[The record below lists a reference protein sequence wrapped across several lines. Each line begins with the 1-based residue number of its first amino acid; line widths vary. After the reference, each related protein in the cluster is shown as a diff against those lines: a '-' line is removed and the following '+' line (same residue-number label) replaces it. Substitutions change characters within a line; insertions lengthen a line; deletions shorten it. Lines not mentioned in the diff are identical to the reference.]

1 LPLCGIAMQ
10 THSPADMQVQ
20 KINFPETNSFTS
32 FFLEY
37 IGKNESLKK
46 FYGRFPEVTNF
57 KDQIKEKAGS
67 FSKQHREVLVSTLQT
82 QYNTYTINE
91 SVKNNI
97 AALGNEK
104 TFTVTTG
111 HQLNIFTGPLYFI
124 YKIVTVINACKQLK
138 KVYPENNFVPVYWM
152 ASEDHDFD
160 EIKYFK
166 LNGKRY
172 TWESKQTGAVGRFN
186 PKELEALLKE
196 LPEGLAIFQ
205 KAYVKHKT
213 LSDAVRYYVN
223 ELFGSEGIVVVD
235 ADSRELKTLFKQVIR
250 ADVFDHIPQK
260 LVDNTNAELQKS
272 GYEPQ
277 VNCREIN
284 FFYLDNNL
292 RARIEQEGDQ
302 FKIVDTE
309 LSFSRKHLAE
319 LIETSPE
326 KFSPN
331 VILRPLYQ
339 EIILPNLA
347 YAGGPAEVVYWLQ
360 LKEVFNQFKV
370 PFPILMP
377 RNFAMVLD
385 APMVRKFEKTGL
397 ELNELFFEKNYLFN
411 HFAIKFS
418 RNKIQLNG
426 EKEAI
431 QNYFQTIRQQAEA
444 FDKTLGPMVGAETQ
458 RAIKSLEKIEHKL
471 LRSEKRFQSDKLK
484 QVEAV
489 KDALFPNG
497 SLQERTD
504 NFLNF
509 YLQDPQFIQ
518 KLLMHFDPFDF
529 RFNAFLYND

>member
-1 LPLCGIAMQ
+1 MQ
-10 THSPADMQVQ
+10 IQ
-20 KINFPETNSFTS
+20 KIQFSDTNSFS
-32 FFLEY
+32 GFFLDY
-37 IGKNESLKK
+37 ISKNDQLKK
-46 FYGRFPEVTNF
+46 FYGRFPEIGNF
-57 KDQIKEKAGS
+57 RDQIKDKAAS
-67 FSKQHREVLVSTLQT
+67 FPDKHRKILVSALQS
-82 QYNTYTINE
+82 QYKNYIIP
-91 SVKNNI
+91 SPVKNNI
-97 AALGNEK
+97 TSLGNAE

-138 KVYPENNFVPVYWM
+138 QAYPDYNFIPVYWM

-186 PKELEALLKE
+186 PKELDVVLKQ
-196 LPEGLAIFQ
+196 LPDLTIFQ
-205 KAYVKHKT
+205 KAYLKHTT
-213 LSDAVRYYVN
+213 LGDAVRYYVN
-223 ELFGSEGIVVVD
+223 EIFGEEGVVVVD
-235 ADSRELKTLFKQVIR
+235 GDSKELKTLFQNVIQD
-250 ADVFDHIPQK
+250 DVFRHTPQK
-260 LVDNTNAELQKS
+260 LVEVTNAELQKA

-277 VNCREIN
+277 VNTREIN
-284 FFYLDNNL
+284 FFYLDKNL
-292 RARIEQEGDQ
+292 RARIEQEGEQ
-302 FKIVDTE
+302 FKIVDTD
-309 LSFSRKHLAE
+309 LSFTKKQLEA
-319 LIETSPE
+319 LIENSPE

-331 VILRPLYQ
+331 VILRPVYQ

-360 LKEVFNQFKV
+360 LKGVFDHYRI

-385 APMVRKFEKTGL
+385 APTVRKFEKTGL
-397 ELNELFFEKNYLFN
+397 ELHELFFEKNYLFN

-418 RNKIQLNG
+418 RNKIRLNG

-489 KDALFPNG
+489 KDSLFPNG

-504 NFLNF
+504 NYLNF
-509 YLQDPQFIQ
+509 YLQDPQLIQ
-518 KLLMHFDPFDF
+518 KLLTHFDPFDF
-529 RFNAFLYND
+529 RFNVLLYND

>member
-1 LPLCGIAMQ
+1 
-10 THSPADMQVQ
+10 MQVE
-20 KINFPETNSFTS
+20 KIPFAETNSFTS
-32 FFLEY
+32 FFLDY
-37 IGKNESLKK
+37 IGKNEQLKK
-46 FYGRFPEVTNF
+46 FYGRFPEVSSF
-57 KDQIKEKAGS
+57 KDQLKEKSQA
-67 FSKQHREVLVSTLQT
+67 FPKQNREVLVNTLQD
-82 QYNTYTINE
+82 QYKNYTITDA
-91 SVKNNI
+91 VKNNLE
-97 AALGNEK
+97 ALRSDK

-138 KVYPENNFVPVYWM
+138 QAYPEHTFVPVYWM

-166 LNGKRY
+166 LNGKKY
-172 TWESKQTGAVGRFN
+172 TWDSKQTGAVGRFS
-186 PKELEALLKE
+186 PKELEALLKQ
-196 LPEGLAIFQ
+196 LPDDLAIFQ
-205 KAYVKHKT
+205 KAYLKHKT
-213 LSDAVRYYVN
+213 LSDAVRFYVN
-223 ELFGSEGIVVVD
+223 DLFGAEGVVVVD
-235 ADSRELKTLFKQVIR
+235 ADSKALKTLFKDVIR
-250 ADVFDHIPQK
+250 GDVFDHVPDK
-260 LVDNTNAELQKS
+260 LVTATNAELEKA

-277 VNCREIN
+277 VHAREIN

-292 RARIEQEGDQ
+292 RTRIEEENSTY
-302 FKIVDTE
+302 KLVDSE
-309 LSFSRKHLAE
+309 QSFSKKEIEA
-319 LIETSPE
+319 LIESSPE

-339 EIILPNLA
+339 EVILPNLA
-347 YAGGPAEVVYWLQ
+347 YVGGPSELVYWLQ
-360 LKEVFNQFKV
+360 LKEVFKQYKT

-385 APMVRKFEKTGL
+385 APLVRKLKKTGL

-411 HFAIKFS
+411 HFAVKFS
-418 RNKIQLNG
+418 RNKIKLNG

-444 FDKTLGPMVGAETQ
+444 FDKTLGPMVAAETQ
-458 RAIKSLEKIEHKL
+458 RAIKSLEKIEHKM
-471 LRSEKRFQSDKLK
+471 LRSEKRFQSDKLQ

-489 KDALFPNG
+489 KDALFPGG

-518 KLLMHFDPFDF
+518 KLLKHFNPFDF
-529 RFNAFLYND
+529 RFTVLLYND

>member
-1 LPLCGIAMQ
+1 
-10 THSPADMQVQ
+10 MQVE
-20 KINFPETNSFTS
+20 KIPFAETNAFTS
-32 FFLEY
+32 FFLDY
-37 IGKNESLKK
+37 IGQHPQLKK
-46 FYGRFPEVTNF
+46 FHGRFPEIGNF
-57 KDQIKEKAGS
+57 KDQLTEKSTS
-67 FSKQHREVLVSTLQT
+67 FPKQNREVLVAALQE
-82 QYNTYTINE
+82 QYKNYTITDP
-91 SVKNNI
+91 VKNNLE
-97 AALGNEK
+97 ALRSDK

-124 YKIVTVINACKQLK
+124 YKIVTVINTCKQLK
-138 KVYPENNFVPVYWM
+138 KVYPEYNFVPVYWM

-166 LNGKRY
+166 LNGKKY
-172 TWESKQTGAVGRFN
+172 TWESEQAGAVGRFN
-186 PKELEALLKE
+186 PKELEGILKE
-196 LPEGLAIFQ
+196 LPEGLTLFQ
-205 KAYVKHKT
+205 KAYLKHKT
-213 LSDAVRYYVN
+213 LSDAVRFYVN
-223 ELFGSEGIVVVD
+223 ELFGAEGIVVVD
-235 ADSRELKTLFKQVIR
+235 ADSKALKTLFKEVIR
-250 ADVFDHIPQK
+250 DDVFNHTPQK
-260 LVDNTNAELQKS
+260 LVDATNAELEKA

-292 RARIEQEGDQ
+292 RSRIEQQDDRYR
-302 FKIVDTE
+302 IVDSA
-309 LSFSRKHLAE
+309 LSFSKKELEA
-319 LIETSPE
+319 LIESAPE
-326 KFSPN
+326 TFSPN

-347 YAGGPAEVVYWLQ
+347 YIGGPSEVVYWLQ
-360 LKEVFNQFKV
+360 LKEVFTQYKT

-385 APMVRKFEKTGL
+385 PPMVRKFEKTGL

-411 HFAIKFS
+411 HFAVKFS
-418 RNKIQLNG
+418 RNKIKLNG

-431 QNYFQTIRQQAEA
+431 QNYFQIIRQQAEA

-458 RAIKSLEKIEHKL
+458 RAIKSLEKIEQKL
-471 LRSEKRFQSDKLK
+471 LRSEKRFQSDKLQ

-518 KLLMHFDPFDF
+518 KLLTHFDPFDF
-529 RFNAFLYND
+529 RFSVLLEN

>member
-1 LPLCGIAMQ
+1 
-10 THSPADMQVQ
+10 MQVQ
-20 KINFPETNSFTS
+20 KVSFAETQSFSS
-32 FFLEY
+32 FFLDY
-37 IGKNESLKK
+37 IGKHESLKK
-46 FYGRFPEVTNF
+46 FYGRFPEVGNF
-57 KDQIKEKAGS
+57 NDQIKDKAKS
-67 FSKQHREVLVSTLQT
+67 FPKQNREVLVSVLQA
-82 QYNTYTINE
+82 QYKNYTISE
-91 SVKNNI
+91 LVKSNI
-97 AALGNEK
+97 ASLKDEN

-138 KVYPENNFVPVYWM
+138 QAYPKYNFVPVYWM

-166 LNGKRY
+166 LNGKKH

-186 PKELEALLKE
+186 PKELEGILKQ
-196 LPEGLAIFQ
+196 LPELAIFQ
-205 KAYVKHKT
+205 KAYLKHTT

-223 ELFGSEGIVVVD
+223 ELFGAEGVVVVD
-235 ADSRELKTLFKQVIR
+235 ADSKELKTLFQEVIR
-250 ADVFDHIPQK
+250 DDVFKHTPQK
-260 LVDNTNAELQKS
+260 LVDETNQALEKA

-284 FFYLDNNL
+284 LFYLDNNL
-292 RARIEQEGDQ
+292 RERIEQEGDQ
-302 FKIVDTE
+302 FKIVNTD
-309 LSFSRKHLAE
+309 LSFSKSQVEE
-319 LIETSPE
+319 LIKTSPE

-331 VILRPLYQ
+331 VILRPVYQ
-339 EIILPNLA
+339 EVILPNLA
-347 YAGGPAEVVYWLQ
+347 YAGGPSEVIYWLQ
-360 LKEVFNQFKV
+360 LKEVFNHYKI

-385 APMVRKFEKTGL
+385 APAVRKFEKTGL
-397 ELNELFFEKNYLFN
+397 ELHELFFEKNYLFN

-471 LRSEKRFQSDKLK
+471 LRSEKRFQSDKLQ
-484 QVEAV
+484 QVEAI
-489 KDALFPNG
+489 KDALFPGGN
-497 SLQERTD
+497 LQERTD

-509 YLQDPQFIQ
+509 YIQDPQFIQ
-518 KLLMHFDPFDF
+518 KLIAHFDPFDF
-529 RFNAFLYND
+529 KFNVLLYND